1 MSGIRDEA
9 QSLFEAG
16 RAGHEPRAEDR
27 ERVLRGVLVRVG
39 VVTSTLAAHSA
50 SASSAAGGGASIA
63 GAASASSLAGLGAK
77 LVLGLA
83 LAGSAGAGLYH
94 YVRPHASEQALPAPA
109 LSARFAS
116 RSAPPA
122 FAEPGAEPGIAP
134 RLAEPELPSGA
145 ASAARVGGTA
155 PSSRGDVRAN
165 DVTEAAGAVP
175 EIAPAGEVSAPRA
188 SSVAAFPELGAPAAS
203 KPALAAPKSSAS
215 GAVLSAEARALA
227 DAQRALREGRNSEA
241 LSRIEQ
247 QESQFAS
254 GELGQERR
262 AAKIVALCA
271 LGRVTEARALAL
283 RFLADSPRSPLAA
296 RIRATCAVP

>member
-1 MSGIRDEA
+1 MSELSDQA

-16 RAGHEPRAEDR
+16 RAGHEPRDEDR
-27 ERVLRGVLVRVG
+27 ERVLRGVLVRAG
-39 VVTSTLAAHSA
+39 VVTTTLAAHSA
-50 SASSAAGGGASIA
+50 SASAAGGGGIA
-63 GAASASSLAGLGAK
+63 GAASATSLAGLGAK

-94 YVRPHASEQALPAPA
+94 YVQPHASEHALPSPASSAHFSARRAPA
-109 LSARFAS
+109 
-116 RSAPPA
+116 A
-122 FAEPGAEPGIAP
+122 FAEPGAEPGVAP
-134 RLAEPELPSGA
+134 RLSEPELPSGA
-145 ASAARVGGTA
+145 ASSARVAGTA
-155 PSSRGDVRAN
+155 PSSKVDARAN
-165 DVTEAAGAVP
+165 GLPEATPAVP
-175 EIAPAGEVSAPRA
+175 EAAPAGEVSAPRA
-188 SSVAAFPELGAPAAS
+188 GSVAAFPELGSPATS
-203 KPALAAPKSSAS
+203 KSAVAAPSAS
-215 GAVLSAEARALA
+215 GAALSAEARALA

-271 LGRVTEARALAL
+271 LGRVSEARALAG

-296 RIRATCAVP
+296 RVRATCAGP

>member
-1 MSGIRDEA
+1 MSELSDQA

-16 RAGHEPRAEDR
+16 RAGHEPRDEDR
-27 ERVLRGVLVRVG
+27 ERVLRGVLVRAG

-50 SASSAAGGGASIA
+50 SASSAAGGGAS
-63 GAASASSLAGLGAK
+63 AASATSLAGLGAK
-77 LVLGLA
+77 LVLGLS

-94 YVRPHASEQALPAPA
+94 YVQPRASQHALPSPA
-109 LSARFAS
+109 SSAHFAS
-116 RSAPPA
+116 RSAPPV
-122 FAEPGAEPGIAP
+122 FAEPGAEPGVAP
-134 RLAEPELPSGA
+134 RLSEPELPSAA
-145 ASAARVGGTA
+145 ASAARGGGTA
-155 PSSRGDVRAN
+155 PSGKGDVRAN
-165 DVTEAAGAVP
+165 GLSEAVAPSVP
-175 EIAPAGEVSAPRA
+175 ETAPAGEASAPRA
-188 SSVAAFPELGAPAAS
+188 SSVAAFPELGSLAAS
-203 KPALAAPKSSAS
+203 KSAVTAPQPSAP

-283 RFLADSPRSPLAA
+283 RFLADSPRSPLSA
-296 RIRATCAVP
+296 RIRATCASP